1 MRGRATGRLCM
12 VIRGVVSD
20 ADPCLF
26 NGVICDL
33 PFNVVSL
40 PIKGDSIIA
49 HPPVICQPLPHD
61 FFRNICDYEILNGHI
76 PQGFRR
82 RGRRRYA
89 EGRGFECLKI
99 NQEGL
104 YMLYCIC
111 CACVHARMSF
121 PLCKSLKRCNDDF
134 GFRAECM
141 TKEPRLN
148 LSPPAKPCSAAPPT
162 GGVGGHHD
170 LRDYGTGVSPDE

>member
-1 MRGRATGRLCM
+1 MRGGGICAMRGRATGRLCV

-20 ADPCLF
+20 AVLCLF

-89 EGRGFECLKI
+89 GVVVVECGNVEMLPISNANIQLKVG
-99 NQEGL
+99 NCQ
-104 YMLYCIC
+104 
-111 CACVHARMSF
+111 
-121 PLCKSLKRCNDDF
+121 SLV
-134 GFRAECM
+134 A
-141 TKEPRLN
+141 
-148 LSPPAKPCSAAPPT
+148 
-162 GGVGGHHD
+162 GG
-170 LRDYGTGVSPDE
+170 